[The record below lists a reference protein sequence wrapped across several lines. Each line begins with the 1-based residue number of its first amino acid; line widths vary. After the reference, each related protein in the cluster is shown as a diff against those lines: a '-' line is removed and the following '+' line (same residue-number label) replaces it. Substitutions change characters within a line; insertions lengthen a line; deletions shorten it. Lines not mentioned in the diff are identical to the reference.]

1 MGQPT
6 QIAKERNEAMYND
19 FKSGMSYIELVHK
32 YQVSSQRV
40 WQIIKREQLKDE
52 VLPLVGNDNK
62 N

>member
-19 FKSGMSYIELVHK
+19 FKAGMSYIELVHK

-40 WQIIKREQLKDE
+40 WQIIKREQLKE
-52 VLPLVGNDNK
+52 K
-62 N
+62 TK